1 MRAPRHT
8 KRGIL
13 PPSVTGREPV
23 TSKPRSTVSN
33 GCGEDAKRPDLDQTI
48 VRVLLQ
54 ELVACHDGGLVGSG
68 VDGIYYRSW

>member
-13 PPSVTGREPV
+13 PPSVTGPEPV

-33 GCGEDAKRPDLDQTI
+33 GYGEDAKRTDLDQAI

-54 ELVACHDGGLVGSG
+54 
-68 VDGIYYRSW
+68 